1 MGTPTETADAIDAML
16 RLDPVV
22 PVEVSVLP
30 RSDEF
35 SPGVVSVA
43 VGDRT
48 VVHDTT
54 SGRIFALDAGA
65 TRVWSRLGGWSVDPS
80 IDVDGPVVQPFVAQL
95 RALGVLAGAA

>member
-1 MGTPTETADAIDAML
+1 M
-16 RLDPVV
+16 

-30 RSDEF
+30 RSDAF

-65 TRVWSRLGGWSVDPS
+65 TRVWTQLGGWSVDPS
-80 IDVDGPVVQPFVAQL
+80 IDVDGPVIEPFVAQL